1 MGGGAAGGLWT
12 GVCLNKHSFF
22 CWYLAHRWLHC
33 VLNLTEQILFL
44 LHWIVL
50 LMCIGKRRLALKT
63 GLWSRAQKT
72 SSINQYGAGPK
83 HPKTGRVDNFRNK
96 VTYSL
101 LKIPNQVY
109 MPIFSQFDEIVCQRL
124 FNIVR
129 IIQTTA
135 LKLFS
140 CRLFTW
146 FWRFGYTCTK
156 DVAGEKRSMAND
168 TIPVRCKCACR
179 P

>member
-1 MGGGAAGGLWT
+1 MRCSKRDKRLWISVNFT
-12 GVCLNKHSFF
+12 GVKNSKSIPTKSLIDRCENAINFEVVSKNTIKRDSSFNVNRQRKISF
-22 CWYLAHRWLHC
+22 EDR
-33 VLNLTEQILFL
+33 VVVEGSKLT
-44 LHWIVL
+44 
-50 LMCIGKRRLALKT
+50 
-63 GLWSRAQKT
+63 
-72 SSINQYGAGPK
+72 YGAGPK
-83 HPKTGRVDNFRNK
+83 HPKTGHVDNFRNK

-101 LKIPNQVY
+101 FKTSNQVY
-109 MPIFSQFDEIVCQRL
+109 LPIFSQFGEIMWQRL

-129 IIQTTA
+129 IIQTAA

-146 FWRFGYTCTK
+146 FWRFGYTCIK

>member
-1 MGGGAAGGLWT
+1 
-12 GVCLNKHSFF
+12 
-22 CWYLAHRWLHC
+22 
-33 VLNLTEQILFL
+33 
-44 LHWIVL
+44 
-50 LMCIGKRRLALKT
+50 MCIGKGRLSLRQGYSRRFKINQY
-63 GLWSRAQKT
+63 GDK
-72 SSINQYGAGPK
+72 INQYGAGPK

-109 MPIFSQFDEIVCQRL
+109 MPIFSQFDETVWQRL

-146 FWRFGYTCTK
+146 F
-156 DVAGEKRSMAND
+156 
-168 TIPVRCKCACR
+168 
-179 P
+179 